1 MTGVDTKETSAMNP
15 DHQQRGTLRR
25 TLVVVAALVALTLP
39 LAARAQADYPNRPV
53 KIIVPFGSGGLTD
66 NLTRLFAKELSE
78 RLGQPFILDFKPGA
92 STNIG
97 AAAVSVAPPDGHT
110 LFVATLASNAL
121 NKWTYKNL
129 PYDPDRL
136 ATVGMMGV
144 NTFYLVVRPDSPF
157 NSAADLVR
165 AARESPSGLIYGSHG
180 NGGANHLITELFR
193 TRTGIK
199 QLLHVP
205 YKGPESHLDL
215 IAGRTDFMIDGAAI
229 NLVRSGKLKALAV
242 AYPKRWPTQPNL
254 PTMAEA
260 GFPDV
265 TIATFFGLSA
275 PPGTPAPVLDKLNV
289 ALRAIGS
296 TPEIEKRLLAMDMA
310 PMPATRQETIDFIR
324 QQSDK
329 WAPVLKSLNISFE

>member
-1 MTGVDTKETSAMNP
+1 MPGRTHAS
-15 DHQQRGTLRR
+15 TL
-25 TLVVVAALVALTLP
+25 LAGLL
-39 LAARAQADYPNRPV
+39 LAATASGGALAQADYPARV
-53 KIIVPFGSGGLTD
+53 VRIIVPFGPGGLTD

-97 AAAVSVAPPDGHT
+97 AAAVAAAPPDGHT

-129 PYDPDRL
+129 SYDPDRL

-144 NTFYLVVRPDSPF
+144 NTFYLVVRPDSPYA
-157 NSAADLVR
+157 SVQDLVR
-165 AARESPSGLIYGSHG
+165 AARESSNGLVYGSHG

-193 TRTGIK
+193 TRAGIR
-199 QLLHVP
+199 QLLHVA

-215 IAGRTDFMIDGAAI
+215 MAGRTDFMIDGAAI
-229 NLVRSGKLKALAV
+229 NLVQAGKLKALAV

-275 PPGTPAPVLDKLNV
+275 PPGTAAPILDKLN
-289 ALRAIGS
+289 ATLRAIAA
-296 TPEIEKRLLAMDMA
+296 TPEVEKRLLAMNML
-310 PMPATRQETIDFIR
+310 PMPATRQETAEFIR
-324 QQSDK
+324 QQSEK
-329 WAPVLKSLNISFE
+329 WGPVLKSLNISFE